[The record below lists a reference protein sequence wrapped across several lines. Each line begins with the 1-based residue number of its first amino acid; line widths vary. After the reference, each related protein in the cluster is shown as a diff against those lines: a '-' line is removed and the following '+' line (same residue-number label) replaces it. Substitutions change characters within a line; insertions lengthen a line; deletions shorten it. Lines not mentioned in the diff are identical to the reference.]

1 MTSARAMFRTYFAS
15 SLLVLVACGGTRT
28 VTPAGA
34 GGSGAAGAAGTV
46 GGGGAAGAA
55 GTVGGGGAAG
65 GAGTSGMAGTTG
77 VAGTGVAGAGGAGG
91 GGGAGTAGA
100 GGASG
105 AAGGTS
111 GAAGGASGAA
121 GKGSGAE
128 CLTAAD
134 CVLVSDCCAC
144 RAEPKGAQVASCP
157 ATCAVDACAAIEIQ
171 AHEVTCALD
180 RCVLARTCVTTRV
193 TCLADPPACPPGT
206 IPSVRD
212 ACWGPC
218 LPPTECNRVPAC
230 SSCGA
235 GSVCVRAQV
244 TLGHAI
250 GCVTP
255 APDCHAGNYC
265 GCLEA
270 CPGACVEADAGVECI
285 CGGC

>member
-1 MTSARAMFRTYFAS
+1 MFRTYFAS
-15 SLLVLVACGGTRT
+15 SLLVVVACSGTRT

-34 GGSGAAGAAGTV
+34 GGR
-46 GGGGAAGAA
+46 GGAGAA

-77 VAGTGVAGAGGAGG
+77 LAGTGVAGAGGAGS

-100 GGASG
+100 GGTSG

-121 GKGSGAE
+121 GGASGAAGGASGAAGTGSGAE
-128 CLTAAD
+128 CRTAAD

-144 RAEPKGAQVASCP
+144 RAEPKGAQVASCL
-157 ATCAVDACAAIEIQ
+157 ATCAVDACAANEIQ
-171 AHEVTCALD
+171 ANEVTCAFD
-180 RCVLARTCVTTRV
+180 CCVLTRSCDTTRV
-193 TCLADPPACPPGT
+193 TCLADPAECPPGT
-206 IPSVRD
+206 IHSVRD

-218 LPPTECNRVPAC
+218 LPPTECRRVAAC

-235 GSVCVRAQV
+235 GSVCVRQDV
-244 TLGHAI
+244 TGGVDI

-255 APDCHAGNYC
+255 APDCRAGNYC

-270 CPGACVEADAGVECI
+270 CPGACKEADAGVSCI